1 MVPLERRV
9 GTANLRH
16 GNGQSSITQIS
27 QTLFFPQWLHGLAGS
42 SLKDYGEAFEEG
54 DIIGTETQKF
64 TKFHQ
69 VPETGEVSKLPGN
82 ISQTY
87 ELCC

>member
-1 MVPLERRV
+1 MGKVQSRKSRRL
-9 GTANLRH
+9 G
-16 GNGQSSITQIS
+16 
-27 QTLFFPQWLHGLAGS
+27 FFDGS
-42 SLKDYGEAFEEG
+42 FLKDYGEAFEEG